1 MHVTGKCH
9 CGNISYEADLDPSL
23 VSICLC
29 TDCQMMS
36 GSPYRVSVRVPA
48 EQFRMHSGIPKIYI
62 KTAESGSK
70 RAHSFCP
77 NCGTPVYSSDV
88 TDPKSYSLRVGCLDQ
103 RDHLIPQK
111 QIWHQSS
118 VPWSTNIVN
127 ITKLT
132 KQ

>member
-9 CGNISYEADLDPSL
+9 CGEISYEADLDPSM
-23 VSICLC
+23 VSICHC

-111 QIWHQSS
+111 QIWHQS
-118 VPWSTNIVN
+118 NIN
-127 ITKLT
+127 C
-132 KQ
+132 

>member
-9 CGNISYEADLDPSL
+9 CGHISYEADLDPGL
-23 VSICLC
+23 VAICHC
-29 TDCQMMS
+29 TDCQMLS
-36 GSPYRVSVRVPA
+36 GSPYRVSVRVPKA
-48 EQFRMHSGIPKIYI
+48 HFRLLSGIPKIYI

-88 TDPKSYSLRVGCLDQ
+88 SNPQSFSLRIGCLDK
-103 RDHLIPQK
+103 RDLLTPQK
-111 QIWHQSS
+111 QIWHKSS
-118 VPWSTNIVN
+118 LPWSGELASIPMFS
-127 ITKLT
+127 

>member
-9 CGNISYEADLDPSL
+9 CGDISYEANLDPSM
-23 VSICLC
+23 VSICHC

-48 EQFRMHSGIPKIYI
+48 EQFQMHSGIPKTYI

-88 TDPKSYSLRVGCLDQ
+88 TNPKSYSLRVGCLDQ
-103 RDHLIPQK
+103 RDHLTPQK